1 MRKLLLTLA
10 AALLFCPAAAWAAE
24 FQVAVAAN
32 FTEPS
37 KAIAAEF
44 EKETGHKAILSFG
57 ATGQFYA
64 QIKNGAPFALLL
76 AADAQT
82 PAKLE
87 EEGGAIPGSRFT
99 YAQGALALWSAKE
112 GLVDDRG
119 EVLKSDRFK
128 YLAVADPKLAPYGA
142 AAYELLRAWDLLAGL
157 EADKRL
163 VTGNNIGQAFQFAE
177 SGQAELG
184 LIAWSQV
191 CRDGKLSRG
200 SVWLAPADLYSPIRQ
215 DAVILK
221 SAADDEAVRAFADY
235 LKNSPKA
242 REIILAFGYTLP

>member
-1 MRKLLLTLA
+1 MHKLFLALLAGLLLY
-10 AALLFCPAAAWAAE
+10 PAPGWTAE

-44 EKETGHKAILSFG
+44 EKETGHKVLLSFA

-64 QIKNGAPFALLL
+64 QIKSGAPFAMLL
-76 AADAQT
+76 AADSKT
-82 PAKLE
+82 PARLE
-87 EEGGAIPGSRFT
+87 EEGEIKAGSRFT

-112 GLVDDRG
+112 GFVDDKG
-119 EVLKSDRFK
+119 EVLKSDKFK
-128 YLAVADPKLAPYGA
+128 FLAVANPKLAPYGA
-142 AAYELLRAWDLLAGL
+142 AAYELLKAWNILTGL
-157 EADKRL
+157 ETGKRI
-163 VTGNNIGQAFQFAE
+163 VTGNNIGQTFQFAD

-200 SVWLAPADLYSPIRQ
+200 SAWLVPAELYSPIMQ

-221 SAADDEAVRAFADY
+221 GSANDEAAQAFADY

-242 REIILAFGYTLP
+242 REIILAFGYTMP

>member
-1 MRKLLLTLA
+1 MRKLFFALV
-10 AALLFCPAAAWAAE
+10 AALLICPSPGWAAE

-44 EKETGHKAILSFG
+44 EKETGHKVLLSFG

-64 QIKNGAPFALLL
+64 QIKSGAPFDMLL
-76 AADAQT
+76 AADSKT
-82 PAKLE
+82 PTKLE
-87 EEGGAIPGSRFT
+87 EEGATKAGSRFT
-99 YAQGALALWSAKE
+99 YAQGALALWSGKE
-112 GLVDDRG
+112 GFVDDNG
-119 EVLKSDRFK
+119 EVLKSDKFK
-128 YLAVADPKLAPYGA
+128 FLAVADPKLAPYGA
-142 AAYELLRAWDLLAGL
+142 AGYELLKAWNILSSL
-157 EADKRL
+157 EADKRI
-163 VTGNNIGQAFQFAE
+163 VTGNNIGQTFQFAE

-200 SVWLAPADLYSPIRQ
+200 SVWLVPAELYSPIMQ

-221 SAADDEAVRAFADY
+221 KADDEEAVQAFADY